1 VADPITRDARPRLVQ
16 GGAEDAEAR
25 EAQRSG
31 ASGLTWVL
39 AGLLAFAIGAAAVQS
54 ARLDRMTE
62 HADELTAH
70 AEALRVEL
78 ADAQVQIRTYQ
89 SQQELVRA
97 SVADLADRVAALY
110 EIVKNGAAPASDEA
124 AATPR

>member
-1 VADPITRDARPRLVQ
+1 MADPIARDARPRLLQ
-16 GGAEDAEAR
+16 GGGEDAEAR
-25 EAQRSG
+25 AAQRSG

-110 EIVKNGAAPASDEA
+110 EIVKNSAVPVSDEA
-124 AATPR
+124 EATAR

>member
-16 GGAEDAEAR
+16 SGAENAAAR
-25 EAQRSG
+25 EAQRPG
-31 ASGLTWVL
+31 PSGLTWVL

-78 ADAQVQIRTYQ
+78 ADAQVQIRTYE

-110 EIVKNGAAPASDEA
+110 EIVRSGAAPAADEA
-124 AATPR
+124 PQAAR

>member
-1 VADPITRDARPRLVQ
+1 MQ